1 MKKTILAYALALL
14 AALSCSTTSRLQTQ
28 AFDDGIY
35 TTPSVKPAQAPAP
48 TSEELDN
55 LLADSKSS
63 DAYILSAGDTLVVP
77 AGKKLKFSNSDTIIT
92 VWDTPSWAWDY
103 SWAYRPWYMAPWDPF
118 DPWYYDRWYFRP
130 WTYGPWHYDPWFWPP
145 FNYSYYGYYSPWY
158 RYHYYDGWYWGRPWY
173 HGHFVYWG
181 GGPVVH
187 RSHAARL
194 GHREGNFSARGA
206 ASRSTMSRT
215 RGGSASRAA
224 SSRA

>member
-1 MKKTILAYALALL
+1 MKKTILAYALVLL

-130 WTYGPWHYDPWFWPP
+130 WTYGP
-145 FNYSYYGYYSPWY
+145 
-158 RYHYYDGWYWGRPWY
+158 
-173 HGHFVYWG
+173 
-181 GGPVVH
+181 
-187 RSHAARL
+187 
-194 GHREGNFSARGA
+194 
-206 ASRSTMSRT
+206 
-215 RGGSASRAA
+215 
-224 SSRA
+224 